1 MIKKPSL
8 VARPVTIVT
17 ATLNQLPELTKPWRK
32 FFAALIATMLAVRGR
47 VNYRNLA
54 RYGSYCEHT
63 YARHFAQPFPWLAYH
78 AQVIREA
85 VPATHRLLL
94 AQDASFI
101 PKSGKATWGLG
112 RFYNGCAGRVE
123 RGLEISTLALVDLTQ
138 KGAYVVAVEQTPATA
153 ALKKSGADST
163 RIDLALQQIQTTQPH
178 LPAQVRYVAADG
190 YYAKKKYVDG
200 VVQLGLHVVTKL
212 RNDADMRFRYAGKAT
227 GQPGRPKVYD
237 GKVDWQDLSRFD
249 AVGTTDLELGAGVT
263 AYTAEL
269 YHSSLKRWL
278 RVVVLVWHT
287 ADGKRHHAILATT
300 DLDCAARELIEMYQG
315 RFHLEFLFRD
325 GKQFAGLSDCQ
336 ARNAAALD
344 FHCNAALATVSAT
357 RAAMAQVHEK
367 DTPFVFSMASQ
378 KQVTFNELFMAEI
391 STKLNQDFTCWKI
404 HPAYEELRTYGAL
417 AA

>member
-1 MIKKPSL
+1 MIKTPSL

-17 ATLNQLPELTKPWRK
+17 ATLKQLPELTKPRRN
-32 FFAALIATMLAVRGR
+32 FMVALFATILALRGR

-78 AQVIREA
+78 AQVIRDY
-85 VPATHRLLL
+85 VPASHCLML

-123 RGLEISTLALVDLTQ
+123 RGLEISTLAVVDLTQ
-138 KGAYVVAVEQTPATA
+138 KGAYLAAVEQTPATA
-153 ALKKSGADST
+153 EPKKDGAENT
-163 RIDLALQQIQTTQPH
+163 RIDLALQQVKATQPH
-178 LPAQVRYVAADG
+178 LPAQIRYVGADG

-200 VVQLGLHVVTKL
+200 IVEAGLELVTKL
-212 RNDADMRFRYAGKAT
+212 RNDANMRFRYTGGPTGKA
-227 GQPGRPKVYD
+227 GRPKVYD
-237 GKVDWQDLSRFD
+237 GKVDWQDLSRF
-249 AVGTTDLELGAGVT
+249 AVVATTELELGTGVT
-263 AYTAEL
+263 VYTAEL
-269 YHSSLKRWL
+269 YHCSLKRWL

-300 DLDCAARELIEMYQG
+300 DLKCAAVDVIQMYQG
-315 RFHLEFLFRD
+315 RYQIEFLFRD
-325 GKQFAGLSDCQ
+325 GKQFAGLTDCQ
-336 ARNAAALD
+336 ARNEDALD
-344 FHCNAALATVSAT
+344 FHFNASLATVSAA
-357 RAAMAQVHEK
+357 RAAMVQEQANDE
-367 DTPFVFSMASQ
+367 PFVFSLATQ
-378 KQVTFNELFMAEI
+378 KQITFNELFMAEI
-391 STKLNQDFTCWKI
+391 SAKLGQDLTCWKS